1 MEFVSIREL
10 RRLATEIAQPF
21 EIHAQVE
28 SLVSKTSRGGKP
40 FFELKLADAEDSLKI
55 RLWDDSA
62 LFQQIDNIRAGAF
75 IGVESEW
82 FRNDPF
88 GIEPRG
94 GTFKALGEEQIAALL
109 EGSADLRAKQEADF
123 SEIEQMVAEIR
134 DPRLR
139 ALCLAYLRQFG
150 DRFRRTA
157 AARNYHHARRGG
169 LVEHM
174 AQMMRSTRAICGVY
188 RELNED
194 LILAGVLF
202 HDCGKLW
209 ENAYAE
215 NSFTMP
221 HTNVGELLGHIPM
234 GMEVV
239 NKLWRDLQE
248 TEQAQGWEELEPSN
262 DQVRLHLLHLIGS
275 HHGEYA
281 FGAPVLP
288 KTPEA
293 AALHYIDNL
302 DAKLEMFAEGYPKA
316 AQLSRNVF
324 ERVRPLPGNLVRPL
338 PRFEGFEGEPG
349 AGE

>member
-1 MEFVSIREL
+1 MEIVSIREL
-10 RRLATEIAQPF
+10 RRRVTEAAQRF
-21 EIHAQVE
+21 EIHAQVS
-28 SLVSKTSRGGKP
+28 SLVSKLSRGGKP
-40 FFELKLADAEDSLKI
+40 FYELNLADAEDSLKV
-55 RLWDDSA
+55 RLWDDSE
-62 LFQQIDNIRAGAF
+62 LFKQATGLSTGAF
-75 IGVESEW
+75 VSFGGEW
-82 FRNDPF
+82 VRNDPF

-94 GTFKALGEEQIAALL
+94 GSLSPLPEEQKAALL
-109 EGSADLRAKQEADF
+109 EGSTELRTKQATDYA
-123 SEIEQMVAEIR
+123 EIEQMVAAIQ

-139 ALCLAYLRQFG
+139 GLCQSYLDQFG

-174 AQMMRSTRAICGVY
+174 AQMMRSAKAVCSVY
-188 RELNED
+188 TELNED

-215 NSFTMP
+215 NDFTMP
-221 HTNVGELLGHIPM
+221 YTEIGELLSHIPM

-239 NKLWRDLQE
+239 NKLWRDLLE
-248 TEQAQGWEELEPSN
+248 TPEAESWTSLQPPS

-275 HHGEYA
+275 HHGEHA

-302 DAKLEMFAEGYPKA
+302 DAKLEMFAEGYQKA
-316 AQLSRNVF
+316 APITRNIF

-338 PRFEGFEGEPG
+338 AKFDDD
-349 AGE
+349 ADA